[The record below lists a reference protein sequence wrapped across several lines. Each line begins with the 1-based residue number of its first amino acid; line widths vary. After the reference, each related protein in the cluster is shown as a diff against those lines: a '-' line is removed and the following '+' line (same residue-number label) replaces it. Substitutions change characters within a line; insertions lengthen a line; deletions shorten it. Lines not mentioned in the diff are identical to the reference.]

1 MPVKRDALDALFSEV
16 MRIAVN
22 GCEAH
27 GVRRRDGSSWVT
39 SCGGETECCHVHT
52 RRISRLRHDPDN
64 IIVMCSAHH
73 AFFTQHPLYWGDF
86 VRDLRG
92 DDHADMLIEKK
103 QDLYFKLTKAV
114 KADMRA
120 HYREEKRRLI
130 AERDSGAT
138 GILKVV
144 GFL

>member
-1 MPVKRDALDALFSEV
+1 MAVKRDQLDVIFSEV
-16 MRIAVN
+16 VRMAVN

-27 GVRRRDGSSWVT
+27 GVRRRDGSEWVT
-39 SCGGETECCHVHT
+39 SCNGPLEACHIHT

-64 IIVMCSAHH
+64 IVVMCSSHH
-73 AFFTQHPLYWGDF
+73 AFFTQYPLYWGDF

-92 DDHADMLIEKK
+92 DDLADMLIEKK
-103 QDLYFKLTKAV
+103 QDLSFKLTKNV

-120 HYREEKRRLI
+120 HYRAEKKRLI

-138 GILKVV
+138 GKLKVV